1 MRRPLIIFYFLV
13 VYALAELIWWGIL
26 LVKSQPER
34 STMIIGEGTVF
45 AILLIYGVYRLHKAI
60 NEEAA
65 LHRQQNN
72 FLLSV
77 THELKSPLS
86 SIKLY
91 LQTILRH
98 ELPAEKQRAFLVNS
112 LKDIERLDDLVEN
125 MLIATKIE
133 NKSYTFPK
141 EKIDLSLLVDEVLQR
156 IRQHVV
162 RAERLQPVVTKGI
175 TVYGDQFALSLVL
188 SNLIENALK
197 YSPAEKPVV
206 LELKEAGQKAMLRI
220 ADQGQG
226 IPEREKEKIF
236 DKFYR
241 VGNEETRATKGT
253 GLGLFIV
260 KQVLD
265 NHGASIHVKDNR
277 PSGTVFEVLIDRK

>member
-13 VYALAELIWWGIL
+13 VYALAELVWWGIL
-26 LVKSQPER
+26 LVQSQPER
-34 STMIIGEGTVF
+34 STMIIGEGVVF
-45 AILLIYGVYRLHKAI
+45 AVLLVYGVYRLHKAI
-60 NEEAA
+60 HEEAA

-91 LQTILRH
+91 LQTILRR
-98 ELPAEKQRAFLVNS
+98 ELPPEKQRAFLVNS

-141 EKIDLSLLVDEVLQR
+141 ETIAFSSLVEEILHR
-156 IRQHVV
+156 IRQNLSQKD
-162 RAERLQPVVTKGI
+162 RLEAEVANGI
-175 TVYGDQFALSLVL
+175 QVFGDKFALSLVL

-197 YSPAEKPVV
+197 YSAPESPVK
-206 LELKEAGQKAMLRI
+206 LELKQSGAKAVLRVM
-220 ADQGQG
+220 DQGQG

-265 NHGASIHVKDNR
+265 NHGATIQVKDNK
-277 PSGTVFEVLIDRK
+277 PAGTIFEVLIDSK